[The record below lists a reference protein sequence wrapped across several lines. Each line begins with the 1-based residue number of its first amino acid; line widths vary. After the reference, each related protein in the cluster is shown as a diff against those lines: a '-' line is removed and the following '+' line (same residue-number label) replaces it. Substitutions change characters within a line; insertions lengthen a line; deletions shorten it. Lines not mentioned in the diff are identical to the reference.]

1 MRKCLLIEDSSV
13 IRKVTRALLGSLR
26 FAVVEAETAQEA
38 VARCKAEQPDLILL
52 DATMPG
58 VGAPELLAS
67 LRATHA
73 GKRPFV
79 IYCTTEN
86 DPAEISR
93 AFAAGADDYLLK
105 PFDRAA
111 LDHKLS
117 ESTRSP
123 EPA

>member
-13 IRKVTRALLGSLR
+13 IRKVVRTLLGSMR
-26 FAVVEAETAQEA
+26 FVVVEADTAEEA
-38 VARCKAEQPDLILL
+38 VERCEAEQPDLILL

-58 VGAPELLAS
+58 AGALEILAS
-67 LRATHA
+67 LRAGHSA
-73 GKRPFV
+73 KRPIL

-93 AFAAGADDYLLK
+93 AFSAGADDYLLK

-111 LDHKLS
+111 LDQKLS
-117 ESTRSP
+117 QMH
-123 EPA
+123 ALM